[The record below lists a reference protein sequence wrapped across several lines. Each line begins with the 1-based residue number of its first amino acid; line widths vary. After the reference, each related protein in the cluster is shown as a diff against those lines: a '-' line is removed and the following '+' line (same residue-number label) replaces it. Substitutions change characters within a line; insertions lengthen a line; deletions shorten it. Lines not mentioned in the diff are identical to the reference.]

1 MQILNPIIKA
11 RIQTKPYPA
20 LQDLLDLKSSLRFKI
35 ENDSF
40 SNEATSN
47 IGIQR

>member
-1 MQILNPIIKA
+1 MQILNPSTKA
-11 RIQTKPYPA
+11 RIQAKSYLA
-20 LQDLLDLKSSLRFKI
+20 LQDLLHLKSLRFKT

-47 IGIQR
+47 IGTQR